1 MKHLLYTLSILFI
14 SFSLFANTN
23 KSDANLVG
31 HVLDAATGEH
41 LPFVTIQLANTSLGT
56 VSDASGHFFLTN
68 LPPGETT
75 FIFSMVGYTPIE
87 ASLLLHEGMTSE
99 INIALEEESLLIDQ
113 VVVTA
118 NKYETK
124 KREATTIVNV
134 ISPLLIESTASNTM
148 SDVLDFQTG
157 VRVEMSCQNCGVPQ
171 LRINGL
177 EGQYTQLM
185 MDSRPI
191 FSSLASVY
199 GLEQVPAGM
208 VDRVEVMRGGGSA
221 LYGSNAIGGVVNIIT
236 KEPVRNSLNIS
247 QNSQIVGGKAWDNNT
262 NLNGSFVTS
271 DSKIGVFLFGVL
283 RQREA
288 YDHDDDGFSEIPRL
302 NSATLGFRSYFKTSD
317 YSKLTLEYHHV
328 TEARRGGNMLDRPEH
343 EADIAES
350 LRHNI
355 DAGNLRWDYY
365 SPDERHYATAYSS
378 LQHIGRNSYFGTAQ
392 DLNAYGASD
401 DIAAV
406 VGGQYRYHM

>member
-1 MKHLLYTLSILFI
+1 MKKIIILLLCIMSCALCLNIN
-14 SFSLFANTN
+14 AQRP
-23 KSDANLVG
+23 SDANLVG

-41 LPFVTIQLANTSLGT
+41 LPFVTIQLQGTSIGA

-68 LPPGETT
+68 LPSGETT
-75 FIFSMVGYTPIE
+75 FIFSMVGYTSIE
-87 ASLLLHEGMTSE
+87 ASLLLEEGKTSE
-99 INIALEEESLLIDQ
+99 INIAMEEESLLIDQ

-199 GLEQVPAGM
+199 GLEQIPAGM
-208 VDRVEVMRGGGSA
+208 VDRVEVVRGGGSA

-236 KEPVRNSLNIS
+236 KEPVRN
-247 QNSQIVGGKAWDNNT
+247 
-262 NLNGSFVTS
+262 
-271 DSKIGVFLFGVL
+271 
-283 RQREA
+283 
-288 YDHDDDGFSEIPRL
+288 
-302 NSATLGFRSYFKTSD
+302 
-317 YSKLTLEYHHV
+317 
-328 TEARRGGNMLDRPEH
+328 
-343 EADIAES
+343 
-350 LRHNI
+350 
-355 DAGNLRWDYY
+355 
-365 SPDERHYATAYSS
+365 
-378 LQHIGRNSYFGTAQ
+378 
-392 DLNAYGASD
+392 
-401 DIAAV
+401 
-406 VGGQYRYHM
+406 